1 MYKRQEQKDAVEKY
15 CYEASTK
22 SAVDR
27 MTNKE
32 KTGVFTG
39 SYCVNPVNGKEIPI
53 WVADYVL
60 ADYGTGAVMCVPAHD
75 ERDLDVYKRQQ
86 EILASQMKKGVMA
99 DGE

>member
-1 MYKRQEQKDAVEKY
+1 MYRRKY

-32 KTGVFTG
+32 KKRAYLRAPTVD
-39 SYCVNPVNGKEIPI
+39 PVNGKEIPI

-75 ERDLDVYKRQQ
+75 GQ
-86 EILASQMKKGVMA
+86 
-99 DGE
+99 